1 MNVIA
6 YLTVNRLANEY
17 KATLH
22 EKKESS
28 KDKPKKEGD
37 FYLTPSS
44 NYEGALNNLKVIN
57 INLFINRANKL

>member
-1 MNVIA
+1 MNLIT
-6 YLTVNRLANEY
+6 YLIVNRLIDY
-17 KATLH
+17 KTTLH
-22 EKKESS
+22 EKKENI

-57 INLFINRANKL
+57 INFIH